1 MLTVLGIIFIAV
13 IAFVALGLLGWLGQA
28 IAWIAKFLGD
38 GITGCMGCSVGAIWY
53 IIVVIFFMIVLFG
66 LL

>member
-28 IAWIAKFLGD
+28 IAWIAEFLG
-38 GITGCMGCSVGAIWY
+38 GAWAAASEPSCTSS
-53 IIVVIFFMIVLFG
+53 L
-66 LL
+66 